1 MVSAWAKKVVDPA
14 PLCGKSA
21 KIMRSATSMEG
32 RRIELYCA
40 NQNGPFAV
48 KGYFASV
55 YIREGAFL
63 ERMRVVLQHGSAC

>member
-21 KIMRSATSMEG
+21 KIMRLKGWRM
-32 RRIELYCA
+32 ELYCA
-40 NQNGPFAV
+40 NQDGPFPV
-48 KGYFASV
+48 KGYFASIC
-55 YIREGAFL
+55 IREGAFS